1 MGAEATL
8 ALMEATSDSVPCV
21 VSLDGNQAVRVPLME
36 CVERTKEVA
45 QAMAEKNWELAV
57 KLRGRSFE
65 RNLETYKM
73 LTRLKPP
80 KDLLESGRVSCDS
93 VCCSVLCCV
102 KEILNVYFFIVV
114 VVNKGGLPFG
124 GHAYWRTRLWHECCR
139 TQFCT

>member
-80 KDLLESGRVSCDS
+80 KELGEGGRVSCDRM
-93 VCCSVLCCV
+93 
-102 KEILNVYFFIVV
+102 
-114 VVNKGGLPFG
+114 PF
-124 GHAYWRTRLWHECCR
+124 
-139 TQFCT
+139 